1 MLNERRAVLLL
12 RCFLVLLFAILLVFQ
27 VMSLPGQF
35 RYMAEQEPD
44 LAHLRWP
51 FTLGSVGLL
60 LCVQVVVV
68 CTWRLLGLVE
78 QDRIFTEASMVWVDT
93 IVRAVA
99 VGWLLLVGIDV
110 LVATVADDPGG
121 PLLLLLL
128 TTGVSVVGLLLLV
141 MRALLQ
147 RATSLRTDLE
157 AVI

>member
-1 MLNERRAVLLL
+1 MLTERRAVLLL

-27 VMSLPGQF
+27 VVSLPGQF

-147 RATSLRTDLE
+147 RATSLRSDME

>member
-1 MLNERRAVLLL
+1 MLTERRAVLLL